1 MAEKARKKFTREALL
16 VSPRY
21 KKYQQDFL
29 AVVLSKSEYTLAE
42 ADKAVKAP
50 GVPRIKCCLA
60 CISGSKPAHPW
71 ASPSENVARPQSVN
85 PCLGDPLRR

>member
-42 ADKAVKAP
+42 ADKAVKAFFE
-50 GVPRIKCCLA
+50 KE
-60 CISGSKPAHPW
+60 S
-71 ASPSENVARPQSVN
+71 
-85 PCLGDPLRR
+85 D

>member
-42 ADKAVKAP
+42 ADKAVRHLEFP
-50 GVPRIKCCLA
+50 
-60 CISGSKPAHPW
+60 
-71 ASPSENVARPQSVN
+71 E
-85 PCLGDPLRR
+85 